1 LNAITTPAVDVAVAV
16 LLRPDGTFLLAQRP
30 RGKVYAGYWEF
41 PGGKVEPGESVTV
54 ALERE
59 IREELGVEIERAY
72 PWITRI
78 FTYSHATVR
87 LHFHR
92 IFSWRGEPHAV
103 EHAALSWQRHD
114 LITVEP
120 LLPANGPVLRGLM
133 LPDEYAFTG
142 AGSLGSQR
150 FLARLETRLRAGLRL
165 IQVRE
170 KRLTRN
176 ETREFAQR
184 VIALARPYG
193 ARVLVNADIA
203 LAHMVGADGV
213 HLTAEQLRATAGR
226 PDLEWCGASCHSAE
240 ELRLAE
246 TMGAD
251 LVVLGPVR
259 PTPSHPGAVLL
270 GWQRFG
276 ELASGAALPVY
287 ALGGMQPGNL
297 EMAMSCGA
305 HGIAMM
311 RGAWAEANGEA

>member
-1 LNAITTPAVDVAVAV
+1 MNAIATPAIDVAVAV

-41 PGGKVEPGESVTV
+41 PGGKVEPGESITV
-54 ALERE
+54 ALQRE
-59 IREELGVEIERAY
+59 IREELGIEIERAY

-78 FTYSHATVR
+78 FTYPHATVR

-92 IFSWRGEPHAV
+92 IFSWRGEPYAV
-103 EHAALSWQRHD
+103 EHEALSWQRHE

-120 LLPANGPVLRGLM
+120 LLPANGPVVRGLM
-133 LPDEYAFTG
+133 LPDEYAITC
-142 AGSLGSQR
+142 AGSLGSER
-150 FLARLETRLRAGLRL
+150 FLARLKTRLRAGLRL

-170 KRLTRN
+170 KSLARE
-176 ETREFAQR
+176 ETREFARR

-193 ARVLVNADIA
+193 ARVLVNADVA

-213 HLTAEQLRATAGR
+213 HLTAEQLRARASR
-226 PDLEWCGASCHSAE
+226 PDVPWCGASCHSAE

-246 TMGAD
+246 AMGAD

-259 PTPSHPGAVLL
+259 PTPSHPDAVLL
-270 GWQRFG
+270 GWQRFR
-276 ELASGAALPVY
+276 ELAGDAALPVY

-311 RGAWAEANGEA
+311 RGAWAEANGES